1 MTDRMRSPLGH
12 VYGLGSA
19 REGAKEWW
27 SMRLSSLALIPL
39 GLWWVAEIIGHAGAD
54 YTGFR
59 LWVGSPVTAILLIL
73 TLAVTFYHTAH
84 GVQEVIE
91 DYVHHEGIKLASLV
105 ALRFA
110 CVALTVAGVFS
121 VLAIAFGH

>member
-1 MTDRMRSPLGH
+1 MADRMRSPLGQ

-27 SMRLSSLALIPL
+27 AMRLSSVALVPLA
-39 GLWWVAEIIGHAGAD
+39 LWWVAEIIGHAGAG
-54 YTGFR
+54 YVEYRT
-59 LWVGSPVTAILLIL
+59 WVANPPTAILLIL
-73 TLAVTFYHTAH
+73 TIVTTFYHTSH

-91 DYVHHEGIKLASLV
+91 DYVAHEGAKLAALV
-105 ALRFA
+105 ILRFA
-110 CVALTVAGVFS
+110 CVVLAVAGVFS

>member
-1 MTDRMRSPLGH
+1 MTDRMRSPLGQ

-27 SMRLSSLALIPL
+27 VLRLSSLALIPL
-39 GLWWVAEIIGHAGAD
+39 GIWWVAAIIGHIGAD
-54 YTGFR
+54 YSHFR
-59 LWVGSPVTAILLIL
+59 HWIASPVTAILMIL
-73 TLAVTFYHTAH
+73 TITVTFHHLAH

-91 DYVHHEGIKLASLV
+91 DYVHHEGAKLGGLI

-110 CVALTVAGVFS
+110 CVVLAVAGVFS
-121 VLAIAFGH
+121 VLAIAFAR

>member
-1 MTDRMRSPLGH
+1 
-12 VYGLGSA
+12 
-19 REGAKEWW
+19 
-27 SMRLSSLALIPL
+27 
-39 GLWWVAEIIGHAGAD
+39 
-54 YTGFR
+54 
-59 LWVGSPVTAILLIL
+59 
-73 TLAVTFYHTAH
+73 
-84 GVQEVIE
+84 VIE

>member
-1 MTDRMRSPLGH
+1 MADRMRSPLGQ

-27 SMRLSSLALIPL
+27 SMRLSALALIPL
-39 GLWWVAEIIGHAGAD
+39 GLWWTAAIIGHAGAD
-54 YTGFR
+54 YADFR
-59 LWVGSPVTAILLIL
+59 HWVASPITAILLIL
-73 TLAVTFYHTAH
+73 TIVVTFYHTAH

-91 DYVHHEGIKLASLV
+91 DYVHHEGAKLAGLV

-110 CVALTVAGVFS
+110 CVVLSVAGVFS

>member
-1 MTDRMRSPLGH
+1 MTDRMRSPLGQ

-27 SMRLSSLALIPL
+27 SMRLSSLALVPL
-39 GLWWVAEIIGHAGAD
+39 GLWWVAEIIGHIGANYD
-54 YTGFR
+54 EFR
-59 LWVGSPVTAILLIL
+59 HWVAAPVTAILLIL
-73 TLAVTFYHTAH
+73 TLVVTFFHTAQ

-91 DYVHHEGIKLASLV
+91 DYVHHEGAKLAGLV

-110 CVALTVAGVFS
+110 CVALGVAGVFS

>member
-1 MTDRMRSPLGH
+1 MGDRMRSPLGR

-19 REGAKEWW
+19 REGAREWW
-27 SMRLSSLALIPL
+27 AMRLSSLALIPL
-39 GLWWVAEIIGHAGAD
+39 GLWWAAEIVGHAGAG
-54 YTGFR
+54 YGEFR
-59 LWVGSPVTAILLIL
+59 QWVASPITAILLIL
-73 TLAVTFYHTAH
+73 TIAVTFHHTAH

-91 DYVHHEGIKLASLV
+91 DYVHHEGIKLAALI

-110 CVALTVAGVFS
+110 CVALAVAGVFS

>member
-1 MTDRMRSPLGH
+1 MPDRMRTPLGR

-19 REGAKEWW
+19 REGAREWW
-27 SMRLSSLALIPL
+27 SMRLSALALIPL
-39 GLWWVAEIIGHAGAD
+39 GLWWAAEIIGHAGVD
-54 YTGFR
+54 YLGFR
-59 LWVGSPVTAILLIL
+59 HWVASPVTAILLIL

-91 DYVHHEGIKLASLV
+91 DYVQHEGVKLASLV

-110 CVALTVAGVFS
+110 CVALAVAGIFS

>member
-1 MTDRMRSPLGH
+1 MTDRMRTPLGQ

-27 SMRLSSLALIPL
+27 AMRLSSLALIPL
-39 GLWWVAEIIGHAGAD
+39 GLWWAAEIIGHAGAD
-54 YTGFR
+54 YPVFR
-59 LWVGSPVTAILLIL
+59 SWVGSPVTAILLIL
-73 TLAVTFYHTAH
+73 TIAVTFYHTAH

-91 DYVHHEGIKLASLV
+91 DYVHHEGVKLASLV